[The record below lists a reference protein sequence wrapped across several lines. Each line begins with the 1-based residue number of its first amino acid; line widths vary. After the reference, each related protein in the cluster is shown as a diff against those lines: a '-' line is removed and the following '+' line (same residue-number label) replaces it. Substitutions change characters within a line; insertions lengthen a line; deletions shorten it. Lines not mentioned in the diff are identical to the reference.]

1 MNSALISLRDI
12 LSYISLDNP
21 NYALFI
27 QNRIFEMVDHLRQF
41 PKIGRVVPEYK
52 TSNIREILF
61 KGYRIIYQL
70 KGEYIEILAVFH
82 GSRKLDEYR
91 R

>member
-1 MNSALISLRDI
+1 MVEIRWMNSTLKSLRDI

-21 NYALFI
+21 NHALFLE
-27 QNRIFEMVDHLRQF
+27 NRIFEMVDHLRQF

-61 KGYRIIYQL
+61 KGYRIIFT
-70 KGEYIEILAVFH
+70 K
-82 GSRKLDEYR
+82 
-91 R
+91 